1 MPQATLCVLHPGEM
15 GAAIAA
21 AARAAGA
28 RVLWSSSDRGE
39 ATRRRAAE
47 AGLEDAGTL
56 DRALAAAEV
65 AISVCPPHA
74 ALDLAR
80 AVAAQRFRGL
90 FVDANAV
97 SPETARRLAKI
108 VADGGAR
115 FVDGGIVG
123 PPPAAGSSTR
133 LYLSGA
139 DAGRVAAL
147 FAGTPLATGVLDAP
161 VGAASAVK
169 MCYAAWTKGTAALI
183 LAVRAAA
190 EAEGVDAA
198 LAEEWRISQP
208 DLFRQLDRA
217 VAQSRKAWRWV
228 GEMEEIAATFGDAGL
243 PEGFHLAAAEICRA
257 LESFK
262 DARGTTLEALVAALR
277 AAPGKKAVRAG
288 G

>member
-1 MPQATLCVLHPGEM
+1 MTRPNLFILHPGEM
-15 GAAIAA
+15 GSAVGR

-28 RVLWSSSDRGE
+28 RVLWSSTGRSE

-56 DRALAAAEV
+56 AAALGAAEI
-65 AISVCPPHA
+65 ALSVCPPHA
-74 ALDLAR
+74 ALDVAR
-80 AVAAQRFRGL
+80 SVATQGFRGL

-97 SPETARRLAKI
+97 SPESTRRLAAI
-108 VADGGAR
+108 VESAGAR

-123 PPPAAGSSTR
+123 PPPAPGASTR
-133 LYLSGA
+133 LYLSG
-139 DAGRVAAL
+139 DGAGRVAEL
-147 FAGTPLATGVLDAP
+147 FHGTPLAPMVLDAP

-169 MCYAAWTKGTAALI
+169 MCYAAWTKGTATLL

-190 EAEGVDAA
+190 ENEGVEAA

-228 GEMEEIAATFGDAGL
+228 GEMEEIAATFDDAGL
-243 PEGFHLAAAEICRA
+243 PEGFHLAAAELCRR
-257 LESFK
+257 LEAFK
-262 DARGTTLEALVAALR
+262 DARGLTIDQLVDALR
-277 AAPGKKAVRAG
+277 PGRTKKATSV
-288 G
+288 